1 MSLCP
6 HQVMRNTYPRKG
18 WTREDD
24 IHLEP
29 VALARTT
36 TSPEYDG
43 SRSASPVKPLW
54 AKARGVARMRMPLP
68 LGGSSQPSAR
78 TFDRT
83 HAQVRACCVWPL
95 WTSLVPAC
103 SQPMCLSVWV
113 TCTGAWGSGTGAF
126 QQL

>member
-1 MSLCP
+1 MCLPTSLCP

-43 SRSASPVKPLW
+43 LRSASPMMPPL

-78 TFDRT
+78 TFART
-83 HAQVRACCVWPL
+83 HAHCVRAAFGPCGPAY
-95 WTSLVPAC
+95 VPAC
-103 SQPMCLSVWV
+103 S
-113 TCTGAWGSGTGAF
+113 
-126 QQL
+126 